1 MFLRRNRARPIAVDI
16 GSGSLKLVQA
26 GGTGNR
32 QIIAATE
39 RTVPA
44 EVTDDW
50 NSMVAWLST
59 ALPECLDE
67 VDFIGRRMVIALP
80 SNWTTVQH
88 IQVNPEDLPIAD
100 QIAAASLPELEE
112 EPMTRIIHVGD
123 FLRKDRM
130 RSEVICMAFPRPF
143 IFNIVEMLHR
153 RGMEIMDLRT
163 QMCAMVGAFDHLHRR
178 TEDASVATM
187 YVDLGTG
194 GTNCAI
200 TNGADMVSARR
211 INIGARHFD
220 QAVARH
226 LGCDMEAARAYRIA
240 HDLSEQHE
248 TACHAEPASPGDDH
262 VVDRRCNTP
271 PASLGTPMSPLGLG
285 SGGTVPDCPDLLE
298 TIVDELR
305 MAIRYDAGLFPD
317 RSLERVVFLGAGAQ
331 SDRTC
336 RHIVQALQV
345 PGQRGDPLARY
356 ECPPGIRCPSNWNG
370 NPRPSWAV
378 SVGLLS
384 MPRRKEQLNASA

>member
-1 MFLRRNRARPIAVDI
+1 MFLRRNRTRPIAVDI

-26 GGTGNR
+26 GGANDR

-39 RTVPA
+39 RAVPA

-50 NSMVAWLST
+50 NSMVQWLST

-88 IQVNPEDLPIAD
+88 IQVDPEDLPLAD

-130 RSEVICMAFPRPF
+130 RSEIICMAFPRPF
-143 IFNIVEMLHR
+143 IFNLVELLHR
-153 RGMEIMDLRT
+153 RGMEVMDLRT
-163 QMCAMVGAFDHLHRR
+163 QVCAMVGAFDHLHRR
-178 TEDASVATM
+178 TEDAAVATM

-200 TNGADMVSARR
+200 TNGGDLVSARR
-211 INIGARHFD
+211 INIGGRHFD
-220 QAVARH
+220 QAVAKH

-240 HDLSEQHE
+240 HELSEQNE
-248 TACHAEPASPGDDH
+248 TAGHTEPPLAEDEHLA
-262 VVDRRCNTP
+262 DRRRNMRP
-271 PASLGTPMSPLGLG
+271 SSLGSPMAPLGLG
-285 SGGTVPDCPDLLE
+285 SGGVVPDCPDLLE

-317 RSLERVVFLGAGAQ
+317 RSLERIVFLGSGAQ

-356 ECPPGIRCPSNWNG
+356 DCPPGTRCPSNWNG

-378 SVGLLS
+378 SVGLFS
-384 MPRRKEQLNASA
+384 KSRRKEHLHA